1 MSAGKLSSRMT
12 TIAWIANASF
22 SSISPRSSTSRP
34 ARRRA
39 LRVAGTGPRPIV
51 RGSTPAAA
59 EDTIRTSGR
68 RPSSRALRSLVIRT
82 AAAPSAMPLEFPA
95 VTLPPSRQPRGRF
108 PGRHVPE
115 PAIEALRDRVR
126 CAAHALDASGD
137 EDVAFAGLDRPRGGV
152 DRGEPGGT
160 QAIEGHRGDG
170 AREAC
175 QEGGHPGDISVVLP
189 RLVRATEVD
198 LFHDRRIEARA
209 AHDLPDDERRQVIGP
224 HVLQVAVMTPHR
236 GPDGSHNYRFRHSAS
251 PNAGHHPVVGFGLR
265 GRSLPDRSKQFAPL
279 PPKARSPRRLSLYLE
294 V

>member
-1 MSAGKLSSRMT
+1 MSAEKPSSRMT

-82 AAAPSAMPLEFPA
+82 AAAPSVMP
-95 VTLPPSRQPRGRF
+95 
-108 PGRHVPE
+108 
-115 PAIEALRDRVR
+115 
-126 CAAHALDASGD
+126 LDASGD

-170 AREAC
+170 DREAR
-175 QEGGHPGDISVVLP
+175 QEGGHPGDIPVILP
-189 RLVRATEVD
+189 RLVRAAEVD
-198 LFHDRRIEARA
+198 LFHDCRVEARA
-209 AHDLPDDERRQVIGP
+209 AHHVADDERRQVIGP

-236 GPDGSHNYRFRHSAS
+236 GPDGSHNYRFRHPPHRTLVIIPSWDLD
-251 PNAGHHPVVGFGLR
+251 FGV
-265 GRSLPDRSKQFAPL
+265 DRCRIARNSFAHL
-279 PPKARSPRRLSLYLE
+279 PPKARSPRRLYLYLE